1 MPNAVVGPALYR
13 LPAPAAVKLMEKSKL
28 TAEDKAA
35 LSVEV
40 ESMKRLSDHDAFVK
54 LYEFF
59 DEADKYML
67 VIELI
72 SGGELFDRIVEKEKY
87 TEREARRVIRQLT
100 EAMAY
105 AHKKGIAHRDLKPE
119 NVLLRDKNDDTSIKI
134 ADFGF
139 AKIISEGELMKTPC
153 GCVRQEAAAAA
164 RSPPPGPRPP
174 AQQAPLR
181 PSSSPRPRI
190 VARAARPATS
200 RPKSSRASR
209 TACKQTSGRS
219 ASSSSSCSRGACVR
233 ACIVQVAHRV
243 SCIVHCALCMPLDK
257 R

>member
-1 MPNAVVGPALYR
+1 
-13 LPAPAAVKLMEKSKL
+13 MEKSKL

-153 GCVRQEAAAAA
+153 GCVRRAAA
-164 RSPPPGPRPP
+164 RGGGALLDLPARAHPPPSAPAPPRPSLALP
-174 AQQAPLR
+174 
-181 PSSSPRPRI
+181 
-190 VARAARPATS
+190 ARPATS
-200 RPKSSRASR
+200 RPKSSRASP
-209 TACKQTSGRS
+209 TACRRTCGRW
-219 ASSSSSCSRGACVR
+219 A
-233 ACIVQVAHRV
+233 
-243 SCIVHCALCMPLDK
+243 
-257 R
+257 

>member
-1 MPNAVVGPALYR
+1 MPNAVIGPAFSN

-209 TACKQTSGRS
+209 TACRRTCGRW
-219 ASSSSSCSRGACVR
+219 A
-233 ACIVQVAHRV
+233 
-243 SCIVHCALCMPLDK
+243 
-257 R
+257 